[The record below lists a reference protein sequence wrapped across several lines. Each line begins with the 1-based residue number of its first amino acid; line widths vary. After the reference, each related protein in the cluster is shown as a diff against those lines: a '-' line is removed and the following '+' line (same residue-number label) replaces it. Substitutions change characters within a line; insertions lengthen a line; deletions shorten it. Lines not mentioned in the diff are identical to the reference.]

1 MRLADDVATCASM
14 AISLEACAYP
24 KPGNVD
30 RLHDFSDTKL
40 QHFLATASAVFP
52 WMRRACWRG
61 YRVGRGT
68 LPPSE
73 AALGQIIKGA
83 VLNMLRWQKGGNTS
97 LGSIILL
104 VPLSAAAGA
113 CGKLPTSLD
122 KLRDWVGELVEAT
135 TPRDAIEVYEAIRTV
150 SPGGLGKVKELDV
163 MDPSSTKQIAEKQI
177 TLYQIFERSSHY
189 DAIAREWVT
198 KYRMCFEV
206 ALPELEDALKRGFDF
221 SEAIAQAFIKLLATS
236 PDTLIARKA
245 GWEEAERVAKAAKE
259 AYEAGGV
266 LTDEGCRRVLELDRS
281 LRKRGNLLNPGSTAD
296 IACATSMIAL
306 LRGAKP

>member
-14 AISLEACAYP
+14 AISLEACAHP

-61 YRVGRGT
+61 YRVRRGT

-73 AALGQIIKGA
+73 AALGWIIKGA
-83 VLNMLRWQKGGNTS
+83 VLSMLRWQKGGNTS

-113 CGKLPTSLD
+113 CGKLPVGLD
-122 KLRDWVGELVEAT
+122 RLRDWVGKLAKAT
-135 TPRDAIEVYEAIRTV
+135 TPRDAVEVYEAIRRV
-150 SPGGLGKVKELDV
+150 RPGGIGKVSELDV
-163 MDPSSTKQIAEKQI
+163 MDPSSTKQIVEKQI
-177 TLYQIFERSSHY
+177 TLYQIFERSAHY

-198 KYRMCFEV
+198 NYRLCFEV
-206 ALPELEDALKRGFDF
+206 ALPEFENLLRRGFSF
-221 SEAIAQAFIKLLATS
+221 SEAVAQAFIKLLATS

-245 GWEEAERVAKAAKE
+245 GWEKAKWVMRAAKE
-259 AYEAGGV
+259 VYEAGGV
-266 LTDEGCRRVLELDRS
+266 LTDEGRKRVLELDRS
-281 LRKRGNLLNPGSTAD
+281 LRAKDNLLNPGSTAD